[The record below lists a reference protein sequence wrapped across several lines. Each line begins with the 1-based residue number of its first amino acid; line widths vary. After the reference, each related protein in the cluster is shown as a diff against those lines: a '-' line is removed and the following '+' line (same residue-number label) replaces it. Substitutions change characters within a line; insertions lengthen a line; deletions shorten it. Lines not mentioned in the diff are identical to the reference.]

1 MYVFRT
7 SSVSAHC
14 RTPLVVR
21 ASLPRTFW
29 TLGAFVEFGLIFC
42 GIYLLAEACLKPLE
56 ADQVSVLSGGVFL
69 ALASVLLYYLI
80 RPRSK
85 QVLAR
90 PEARRPSRVQP
101 AQLPVAAYGKALP
114 VPRAGHALEKSPKL
128 PAAL

>member
-1 MYVFRT
+1 MHVFRT
-7 SSVSAHC
+7 NSVSAHY

-29 TLGAFVEFGLIFC
+29 TLGAFVESGLISC
-42 GIYLLAEACLKPLE
+42 GVYLLAEACLKPLE

-80 RPRSK
+80 RPQSK
-85 QVLAR
+85 RVLAR
-90 PEARRPSRVQP
+90 PEPRRTTCVQP
-101 AQLPVAAYGKALP
+101 SQLPAAAYGKALT
-114 VPRAGHALEKSPKL
+114 VPRAGLALQKNPEL